1 MTTFS
6 SSATSMRA
14 ATAIAS
20 SPSRWSSRS
29 PACSSASRSRRAQS
43 GRVDDPPEKY
53 VDGFK
58 GSEYGRTPLRDL
70 LHLSSGV
77 DFGEERDGGP
87 DLSRLWAG
95 MVAGR
100 SGRGTIASITQFNKR
115 IAPPGRRFHYA
126 SIEPD
131 VLAVVLRYAT
141 KKSMSDYLQE
151 KIWQPIGAESDAPWL
166 VDAQGF
172 NLAHFGF
179 SAVLRDYAR
188 LGRLL
193 AHDGAWNG
201 RQMLPK
207 QWMLDATTVRA
218 SDPYLTPGTAMPYFG
233 YGYLVW
239 LLPGPRRQFAMV
251 GDLGQRIIIDPPS
264 KLVMV
269 NTALDEKTGAS
280 WALWRKLVEQFG

>member
-151 KIWQPIGAESDAPWL
+151 KIWQPIGAQSDAPWL

-218 SDPYLTPGTAMPYFG
+218 SDPYLTPDRKSTR
-233 YGYLVW
+233 LNSSH
-239 LLPGPRRQFAMV
+239 
-251 GDLGQRIIIDPPS
+251 LGISYAVFCLKKKKKKNIQICHKKKTKQKS
-264 KLVMV
+264 K
-269 NTALDEKTGAS
+269 K
-280 WALWRKLVEQFG
+280 KK